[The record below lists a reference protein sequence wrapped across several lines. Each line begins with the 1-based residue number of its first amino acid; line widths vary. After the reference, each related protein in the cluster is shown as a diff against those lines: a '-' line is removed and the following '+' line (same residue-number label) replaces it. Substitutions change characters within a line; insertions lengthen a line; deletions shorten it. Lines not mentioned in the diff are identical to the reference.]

1 MTRLLQ
7 CVAVWLL
14 LWPVGAAMGQ
24 VSAYEKPIV
33 IPTWEVGPAQI
44 HSDFPDTGKAIYPYT
59 LLDRLTE
66 NKVERTYRGVFLENE
81 YVQLLI
87 LPEIGG
93 RLHGAV
99 DKTNGYVWLYWQR
112 TIKPGLIAMTGAWIS
127 GGIEWNFPHGHRP
140 SCFMPVD
147 CRIVEHDDGSAT
159 VWVGETEPIYR
170 MRWLVG
176 MTLFPGRSYV
186 RCDYVAINPTDHRH
200 SFLFWATAA
209 THANEQTQA
218 LFPGSL
224 VTGHGKHEFWHWPV
238 HDGVDIS
245 WWKNSPNASSY
256 FAYNEPVDWFGT
268 YDHGA
273 DAGTIHWADHH
284 QVPGKKIWTW
294 GSGPSGRIWED
305 ILTEGGGPYFEP
317 QAGIFSD
324 NQPDYHWIEPHEVK
338 TAHGYWYPVRG
349 TRGVGYA
356 DRDFALNTEVK
367 DGTAFGGVYATG
379 VFPDCRVVLTNV
391 KTGRALTETTA
402 DLAPDRPC
410 TVEVK
415 QVGQASSLP
424 GKQDAR
430 PTVYDLHL
438 AVYDAAGKLRT
449 ELQKKQPPKREPPK
463 GQHDPGD
470 PSKMT
475 QDELYHAGEWLDRFR
490 RTDEALNYYREAL
503 KRDPGDSRVNV
514 EMALMALKEGKWDE
528 ALQRLDTALK
538 RDDVNTR
545 IYYAKGLAHAGRG
558 ERDAAYEQFYRAT
571 YCRGLF
577 SSAYFNLARI
587 DLARGDF
594 EAAVAKLDRAAEQHA
609 RFAGIPAL
617 KAAALRHL
625 GRAEEALGAA
635 ERAME
640 LDPLHPMGGYEK
652 LLALQRLKR
661 PAGPWQSE
669 WRSIM
674 RDAVQNYLELAVA
687 YADAGLLDEA
697 DAVLEGFARD
707 KDEQAVNPMVNYFRG
722 HFKDFEGDAAGAK
735 RFFETAARG
744 PAEYT
749 NPHRL
754 EGKAALETAL
764 RHNPADARAHLFL
777 GNLLYARG
785 QREEGFAH
793 WRRAVEHDGRLAPA
807 WRNVG
812 YAERHLRDDLPKAH
826 EAFRKAFQL
835 DPRDARVLH
844 ELNEVARKLG
854 RPARERLDLLDKHYD
869 VVETRDSLLRNLI
882 DLRLEAGGVEDLE
895 KAYRD
900 LSAHH
905 FHSWEGK
912 YEIHDRWVEV
922 NQALGDEAFKKGRFD
937 KALHHY
943 REACRYPMN
952 LEVAARTPDLR
963 AHVFW
968 DLARTHLAMKHAE
981 PAAEYLKKIVAEKY
995 TKPHLGTYYQAL
1007 AQKALG
1013 NTEAYRDLLSKL
1025 HERVEDLTSGKYEH
1039 RGTRK
1044 AIGHYLRSLLL
1055 AERGDAQAAAVEART
1070 ARQLDPQ
1077 VRRRAIREAQL
1088 DIAQAHQ

>member
-1 MTRLLQ
+1 MTKLLQ
-7 CVAVWLL
+7 GVAAWVL
-14 LWPVGAAMGQ
+14 LWPGAAAMGE
-24 VSAYEKPIV
+24 VLAYEKPIV
-33 IPTWEVGPAQI
+33 IPTWEVGPAQV

-66 NKVERTYRGVFLENE
+66 NKVDKTYRGVFLENE

-99 DKTNGYVWLYWQR
+99 DKTNDYVWLYWQR
-112 TIKPGLIAMTGAWIS
+112 TIKPGLIGMTGAWVS

-147 CRIVEHDDGSAT
+147 CRIVRHDDGSAT
-159 VWVGETEPIYR
+159 VWVGETEPMYR

-186 RCDYVAINPTDHRH
+186 RCDYVAINPTNHRH

-209 THANEQTQA
+209 THANENTQA
-218 LFPGSL
+218 LLPGGL
-224 VTGHGKHEFWHWPV
+224 VTGHAKHEFWQWPV
-238 HDGVDIS
+238 HEGGDIS
-245 WWKNSPNASSY
+245 WWRNSPNASSY
-256 FAYNEPVDWFGT
+256 FAYEQPVDWFGT

-273 DAGTIHWADHH
+273 DAGTIHVADHH
-284 QVPGKKIWTW
+284 RVPGKKIWTW

-338 TAHGYWYPVRG
+338 TAQGYWYPVRD
-349 TRGVGYA
+349 TRGVGHA
-356 DRDFALNTEVK
+356 DRDFALNTAVK
-367 DGTAFGGVYATG
+367 EGMAFAGVYATG
-379 VFPDCRVVLTNV
+379 VFRECKVVLTNV
-391 KTGRALTETTA
+391 KTGTVLAETTV

-415 QVGQASSLP
+415 LEGPA
-424 GKQDAR
+424 
-430 PTVYDLHL
+430 TVHDLHL
-438 AVYDAAGKLRT
+438 AVYDAAGKLRI
-449 ELQKKQPPKREPPK
+449 ELQKKQPPKPEPPK
-463 GQHDPGD
+463 GHHDPGD
-470 PSKMT
+470 PSKMD

-490 RTDEALNYYREAL
+490 RTDEALKYYAEAL

-514 EMALMALKEGKWDE
+514 EMGLLALKQGKSDE
-528 ALQRLDTALK
+528 ALRYLDAALK
-538 RDDVNTR
+538 RDDANPR
-545 IYYAKGLAHAGRG
+545 IYYAKGLAYAGRG

-571 YCRGLF
+571 YSWSLF

-587 DLARGDF
+587 DLARG
-594 EAAVAKLDRAAEQHA
+594 EYLAAAAKLDRAAEQNT
-609 RFAGIPAL
+609 RFADIPAL

-625 GRAEEALGAA
+625 DRAEEALDAA
-635 ERAME
+635 ELALE
-640 LDPLHPMGGYEK
+640 LDPLHAMGGHEK
-652 LLALQRLKR
+652 ALALERLKR
-661 PAGPWQSE
+661 PTGAWQAE

-687 YADAGLLDEA
+687 YADAGLLTEA
-697 DAVLEGFARD
+697 DAVLDDFARG
-707 KDEQAVNPMVNYFRG
+707 KDERAVHPMVNYFRG
-722 HFKDFEGDAAGAK
+722 YFRDLEGDAAAAK

-754 EGKAALETAL
+754 EGKAALQTAL

-793 WRRAVEHDGRLAPA
+793 WRLAVDHDGRLALA

-812 YAERHLRDDLPKAH
+812 YAERHLNHDLAKAH
-826 EAFRKAFQL
+826 EAYRKAFHL

-844 ELNEVARKLG
+844 ELDEVARKLG
-854 RPARERLDLLDKHYD
+854 RPARDRLALLEKHYD

-882 DLRLEAGGVEDLE
+882 DLRLEAGGAANLE

-900 LSAHH
+900 LSTHH
-905 FHSWEGK
+905 FHTWEGK
-912 YEIHDRWVEV
+912 YEIHDCWVEV
-922 NQALGDEAFKKGRFD
+922 NQGLGDAALEKGRFD

-943 REACRYPMN
+943 QEACRYPKN
-952 LEVAARTPDLR
+952 LEVAARTPDFR
-963 AHVFW
+963 AHVYW
-968 DLARTHLAMKHAE
+968 DLAKTHLAMKHAG

-995 TKPHLGTYYQAL
+995 TKPHLGTFYQAL
-1007 AQKALG
+1007 ARKALG
-1013 NTEAYRDLLSKL
+1013 NTEAYRELLAQL
-1025 HERVEDLTSGKYEH
+1025 QQRAGELTSGKYEH
-1039 RGTRK
+1039 RGTGE

-1055 AERGDAQAAAVEART
+1055 KEQGDAEAAAEEEERT

-1088 DIAQAHQ
+1088 DIAHAHQ